1 MRSGACA
8 QDFIES
14 LPLAAPLLIAAPAM
28 PAPNFGWWNTTYSG
42 SANTVPASIAARVPN
57 E

>member
-14 LPLAAPLLIAAPAM
+14 LPLAAPLLTAAPAM

-42 SANTVPASIAARVPN
+42 SANTVPASIAARVLN